1 MRKLLFLIVSII
13 ALSTPAQ
20 AETINIFADELM
32 PMSTT
37 SGIFKTSPTGA
48 ALTST
53 EVASIVTSDPGTFVL
68 STDDTAYIDLGFS
81 ANNVI
86 TGAGADLVIYTVG
99 NGYNFGLQV
108 FSGTSMI
115 SDYLYNVPADGSSTA
130 KDAAGKELCVKD
142 SSGNCAA
149 ALSNTSIDLL
159 GIADN
164 TEIDYIRLFIG
175 TNTSFKPGDAYPLF
189 SLAGAVH
196 TTAVVPLPLPIIL
209 FSSGLALLGW
219 IGRRKTA

>member
-1 MRKLLFLIVSII
+1 MSKLLLLTVGII

-20 AETINIFADELM
+20 ADTINVFADELM

-37 SGIFKTSPTGA
+37 SGTFTTSPSGA
-48 ALTST
+48 PLTPA
-53 EVASIVTSDPGTFVL
+53 EIANLVTSDPGTFVL
-68 STDDTAYIDLGFS
+68 STNDTAFFDLGFS
-81 ANNVI
+81 SNNVI

-115 SDYLYNVPADGSSTA
+115 SDYLYIVPADGSSTA
-130 KDAAGKELCVKD
+130 KDATGNNLCVKN
-142 SSGNCAA
+142 SAGNCAA

-159 GIADN
+159 GIADS

-175 TNTSFKPGDAYPLF
+175 TNTKFKPGDAYPLF

-196 TTAVVPLPLPIIL
+196 TTAVPLPLPALL